1 MTELVRRHDTRDAAE
16 PVTALSGVTFS
27 IAAGEAV
34 AIVGVSGSGKSSL
47 LNAIGAMDEPTSGS
61 VVVDG
66 IDVTRLGRSE
76 RSMFRRRIGVVFQQF
91 HLLAS
96 LGALENVAA
105 PLVPY
110 TKARVARAR
119 ARECL
124 AEVGLGDRERALPG
138 QLSGGQQQRVAIARA
153 IVTNPVLLLA
163 DEPTGNLDAFTG
175 RAILELLLG
184 LREARSTTLVLVTHD
199 PIVASCCDRVIH
211 LHDGRIAAAPAVTPL
226 SRAAR
231 RPERLTH

>member
-1 MTELVRRHDTRDAAE
+1 MPGASIEIEKLLRRHETNDAAE
-16 PVTALSGVTFS
+16 TVTALAGVTLS
-27 IAAGEAV
+27 IAAGEAI

-47 LNAIGAMDEPTSGS
+47 LNAIGAMDQPTSGS

-66 IDVTRLGRSE
+66 TDITRLGRSE
-76 RSMFRRRIGVVFQQF
+76 RSMFRRRIGYVFQQF

-110 TKARVARAR
+110 TRARTARAR
-119 ARECL
+119 ARQCL
-124 AEVGLGDRERALPG
+124 ADVGLATRERALPG

-153 IVTNPVLLLA
+153 IVTDPVLLLA

-175 RAILELLLG
+175 HAILELLLG
-184 LREARSTTLVLVTHD
+184 LREARSTTLVLVTYD
-199 PIVASCCDRVIH
+199 PAVASCCDRVIH
-211 LHDGRIAAAPAVTPL
+211 LHEGRIAAAPPA
-226 SRAAR
+226 
-231 RPERLTH
+231 